1 MPFQL
6 KYISLNN
13 SIIDNILKYHYI
25 PPKPI
30 NVIAKVVKIRSKI
43 TLLFNRPAP
52 LFPHTEP
59 PLGHGSEVG
68 GQSQQVVPVSHTW

>member
-13 SIIDNILKYHYI
+13 SIIDTILHCI
-25 PPKPI
+25 TPKPI
-30 NVIAKVVKIRSKI
+30 TVIAKVVKIRSKI
-43 TLLFNRPAP
+43 ILLFNRPAP

-68 GQSQQVVPVSHTW
+68 GQSQRVVPVSHTW